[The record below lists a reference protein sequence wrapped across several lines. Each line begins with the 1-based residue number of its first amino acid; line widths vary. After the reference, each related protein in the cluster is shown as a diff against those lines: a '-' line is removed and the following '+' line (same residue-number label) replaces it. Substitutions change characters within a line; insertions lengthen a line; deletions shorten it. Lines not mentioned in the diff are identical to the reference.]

1 MKKNPWYFVLALFAA
16 GCSEVRASPPTGFQG
31 VVEFDERDLAFEVG
45 GRVRAVN
52 VHRGEA
58 LARDA
63 VVATLDDGMV
73 RPVIEAR
80 TAEVS
85 AARARVSLLR
95 AGARASDVRSLQAQV
110 SGARATESMVER
122 NLQRSRLLASNGALP
137 TAQVDDLE
145 AQRDRA
151 HAEREAAEERLRTM
165 RAGARSQEVDVAQA
179 QLAAATQALEVEA
192 QRLARYTLRA
202 PLEGDVIDVL
212 VDPGDVVAPG
222 TPVALVADTHHPYVD
237 VFVPQ
242 GRVDGVRV
250 GTGASV
256 QVDAVNTP
264 FVGHVEDV
272 GRHTEFTPR
281 YLFSEQE
288 RPNLVVRVRVR
299 VDDPN
304 ARLHAGVPAFVT
316 FGGTRP

>member
-1 MKKNPWYFVLALFAA
+1 M
-16 GCSEVRASPPTGFQG
+16 
-31 VVEFDERDLAFEVG
+31 VEFDERDLAFEVG
-45 GRVRAVN
+45 GRVQAVS

-58 LARDA
+58 LARDR
-63 VVATLDDGMV
+63 VVATLDDSMV

-95 AGARASDVRSLQAQV
+95 AGARGSDVRSLQAQV

-137 TAQVDDLE
+137 AAQVDDLE

-179 QLAAATQALEVEA
+179 QLAAATQALEVEQ
-192 QRLARYTLRA
+192 QRLARHTLRA
-202 PLEGDVIDVL
+202 SLEGDVIDVL

-222 TPVALVADTHHPYVD
+222 APVALVADTHHPYVD

-242 GRVDGVRV
+242 GRIDGVRV
-250 GTGASV
+250 GMPAAV
-256 QVDAVNTP
+256 RVDATPTP
-264 FVGHVEDV
+264 FAGRVEDV

-288 RPNLVVRVRVR
+288 RPHLVVRVRVR
-299 VDDPN
+299 VEDPS

-316 FGGTRP
+316 LGGVRP